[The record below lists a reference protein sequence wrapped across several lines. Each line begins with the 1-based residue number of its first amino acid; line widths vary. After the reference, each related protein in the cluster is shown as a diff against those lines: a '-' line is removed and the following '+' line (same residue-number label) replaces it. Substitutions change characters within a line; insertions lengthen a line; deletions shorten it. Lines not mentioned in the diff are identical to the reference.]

1 LIDVPSGEIVARGLP
16 MPDSPRLHDG
26 WLWLLESRTGRL
38 VLVDAAVCRW
48 RTVAE
53 LPGGARGLAMCGQ
66 YAFVGMSKI
75 RETPALDGIPLARS
89 RDQLKCGIAA
99 VDLRSG
105 GVIAFLE
112 FQTAV
117 EEIFDV
123 QLLHGSRF
131 PEVVGFQKES
141 LHPTFVIPPELQS
154 GPRP

>member
-1 LIDVPSGEIVARGLP
+1 
-16 MPDSPRLHDG
+16 
-26 WLWLLESRTGRL
+26 
-38 VLVDAAVCRW
+38 
-48 RTVAE
+48 
-53 LPGGARGLAMCGQ
+53 
-66 YAFVGMSKI
+66 
-75 RETPALDGIPLARS
+75 
-89 RDQLKCGIAA
+89 LKCGIAA

-117 EEIFDV
+117 EDIFDV

-141 LHPTFVIPPELQS
+141 LHPTFVIPPEPQS